1 MDIHTASSVL
11 KATVAALS
19 LGIAVAIQADDLAGH
34 WQGEIDTPGQP
45 LRVKVD
51 LRRDGDAWRG
61 TIDIPAQGATALP
74 LDAVEVEQEAVGFSI
89 RDVPGNPTFRG
100 RHEGGGIRGEFSQ
113 GGATFGFRLT
123 REAVAGPNRP
133 QQPKPP
139 FPYGIEEVV
148 IEAGPV
154 QLAGTLTVP
163 AGDPPFPAVLLISGS
178 GLQDRDQTLFEH
190 KPFWVIADHL
200 TRSGIAVLRV
210 DDAGFGAS
218 TRHPEPPTTR
228 EFADDAAASVEFL
241 IAEGRFDRVGLIGHS
256 EGGLVAVLV
265 ASERNDI
272 DFLVLLAA
280 PGVTGVELM
289 RTQNQRIFE
298 AAGFPDDQTAS
309 LLGLL
314 DQLFAALVSDL
325 SEDALRERVQAIARQ
340 QMAFNGGISVS
351 EDDPRVKAAVESA
364 LQPWTRYFLRLDPR
378 PVLAGIEVPVLAM
391 NGALDFQVDADQN
404 LTAIASAL
412 EQGGNSNVAIYR
424 LPGLNH
430 LFQNAQTGLVDEYGR
445 IEETISPEVLGL
457 IRNWILDTVQ

>member
-1 MDIHTASSVL
+1 M
-11 KATVAALS
+11 
-19 LGIAVAIQADDLAGH
+19 
-34 WQGEIDTPGQP
+34 
-45 LRVKVD
+45 
-51 LRRDGDAWRG
+51 
-61 TIDIPAQGATALP
+61 
-74 LDAVEVEQEAVGFSI
+74 
-89 RDVPGNPTFRG
+89 
-100 RHEGGGIRGEFSQ
+100 
-113 GGATFGFRLT
+113 
-123 REAVAGPNRP
+123 
-133 QQPKPP
+133 
-139 FPYGIEEVV
+139 
-148 IEAGPV
+148 
-154 QLAGTLTVP
+154 P

-412 EQGGNSNVAIYR
+412 EQGGNSNVAIHR